1 MLGEHHDD
9 LAQEFPEFKDR
20 VHELKVSDPNFAKMY
35 EEYQA
40 VDKEV
45 YRIEEQIDTSCSKA
59 QKQGWAMC
67 PTKSLPNWFAQIAQL
82 STAHTMPGTRPNI
95 DAEAPV

>member
-9 LAQEFPEFKDR
+9 LAREFPELKER
-20 VHELKVSDPNFAKMY
+20 VHQLKVSDPEFAKMY

-45 YRIEEQIDTSCSKA
+45 YRIEERIETASDAYTEDLKKKRALLKDQLYA
-59 QKQGWAMC
+59 RL
-67 PTKSLPNWFAQIAQL
+67 KSA
-82 STAHTMPGTRPNI
+82 
-95 DAEAPV
+95 D

>member
-20 VHELKVSDPNFAKMY
+20 IHQLKVSDPEFVKLY
-35 EEYQA
+35 QEYQD

-45 YRIEEQIDTSCSKA
+45 YRIEEQIETRSDTYTEDLKKKRALLKDQLYARLKA
-59 QKQGWAMC
+59 AG
-67 PTKSLPNWFAQIAQL
+67 
-82 STAHTMPGTRPNI
+82 
-95 DAEAPV
+95 